1 MRRPVEDIGRTYK
14 ICPAAPR
21 QLQIQLVTEER
32 QHIPATEC
40 WVRVSVE
47 QIRIL
52 RPEGETK
59 PRPRRSVKL
68 TPSERNYAAPVTQHK
83 AFGRS
88 EEHTSELQSLMRIS
102 YAVFCLKKKKK

>member
-68 TPSERNYAAPVTQHK
+68 TPSERNYAAPVT
-83 AFGRS
+83 RS

-102 YAVFCLKKKKK
+102 YAAFCLKKKNK

>member
-83 AFGRS
+83 AFGKIGRAS
-88 EEHTSELQSLMRIS
+88 CRERVCQ
-102 YAVFCLKKKKK
+102 YV